1 MTSLGLLM
9 MNKGDAMAGNGR
21 FARTGGSLDMKT
33 PEKISVY
40 CARRNASNGVGA
52 ETGNGFHPSRAHQ
65 GTPLRIAQPEIR
77 AVISVIQTAIPGISR
92 LSSRAK
98 TRDPCPL

>member
-52 ETGNGFHPSRAHQ
+52 ATRCLRAGLSRSETAP
-65 GTPLRIAQPEIR
+65 TEIT
-77 AVISVIQTAIPGISR
+77 S
-92 LSSRAK
+92 
-98 TRDPCPL
+98 PCRSGL